1 MPGSKRLSLGLVIV
15 LLISGLNLAPANAAE
30 KITLVMADDHN
41 LGYMRT
47 LFKHWIDADKDG
59 CNTRYEVLIA
69 EAIIKPIIGKG
80 CYLSGGK
87 WRSPYDAKVFTN
99 PTGLD
104 IDHMVPLAEAWRSG
118 AWAWTAAQRMAYAN
132 DLDDPRTLVAVTA
145 SLNRSKGDKD
155 VAQWLP
161 PKAQCTYISNWI
173 AVKWRFDLTVDPA
186 ETAFLRTKISEC
198 NITNVVIQEVTIMN

>member
-1 MPGSKRLSLGLVIV
+1 MPRCKQPSSIVATALIVGLILGA
-15 LLISGLNLAPANAAE
+15 NTAPVSATE
-30 KITLVMADDHN
+30 TITLVMADDHDF
-41 LGYMRT
+41 GYSRS
-47 LFKHWIDADKDG
+47 LFRHWIDADKNG

-69 EAIIKPIIGKG
+69 EATTKPKVGAG

-87 WRSPYDAKVFTN
+87 WKSPYDAKVFTN

-132 DLDDPRTLVAVTA
+132 DLDAAETLVAVTA

-155 VAQWLP
+155 VAHWLP
-161 PKAQCTYISNWI
+161 PKSQCKYIANWI
-173 AVKWRFDLTVDPA
+173 SVKSRFDLTVDQLEA
-186 ETAFLRTKISEC
+186 DFLNTKIGEC
-198 NITNVVIQEVTIMN
+198 NITNVVIS

>member
-1 MPGSKRLSLGLVIV
+1 VNTSKRIALGLCSV
-15 LLISGLNLAPANAAE
+15 LIFSLNLAPTSAAE
-30 KITLVMADDHN
+30 KITLVITEDQIG
-41 LGYMRT
+41 GYSRS

-69 EAIIKPIIGKG
+69 EAIVKPTIGAR

-87 WRSPYDAKVFTN
+87 WKSLYDGKVFTN

-118 AWAWTAAQRMAYAN
+118 AWAWTSAQRMDFAN
-132 DLDDPRTLVAVTA
+132 DLDDSRSLLAVTA

-155 VAQWLP
+155 VAGWLP
-161 PKAQCTYISNWI
+161 AKAQCAYISNWI
-173 AVKWRFDLTVDPA
+173 AVKWRFELTVDPI
-186 ETAFLRTKISEC
+186 EGEFLQSKITSC
-198 NITNVVIQEVTIMN
+198 KITNVVISNS

>member
-1 MPGSKRLSLGLVIV
+1 MRDTKRLILGIAIA
-15 LLISGLNLAPANAAE
+15 LLLTSNIAPISAAE
-30 KITLVMADDHN
+30 KITLVTADDHDF
-41 LGYMRT
+41 GYVRA
-47 LFKHWIDADKDG
+47 LFKHWIDADKNK

-69 EAIIKPIIGKG
+69 EAIVKPVVGAG

-87 WRSPYDAKVFTN
+87 WKSPYDGKVFTN

-118 AWAWTAAQRMAYAN
+118 AWAWTSAQRMEYAN
-132 DLDDPRTLVAVTA
+132 DLDDPRTLLAVTA
-145 SLNRSKGDKD
+145 SLNRSKSDKD

-173 AVKWRFDLTVDPA
+173 AVKSRFDLKVDSIEA
-186 ETAFLRTKISEC
+186 EFLRTKIVSC
-198 NITNVVIQEVTIMN
+198 NITNVVIQ

>member
-1 MPGSKRLSLGLVIV
+1 MNTSKRIALGLCSV
-15 LLISGLNLAPANAAE
+15 LIFSLNLAPTSAAE
-30 KITLVMADDHN
+30 KITLVITEDQIG
-41 LGYMRT
+41 GYSRS

-69 EAIIKPIIGKG
+69 EAIVKPTIGAR

-87 WRSPYDAKVFTN
+87 WKSLYDGKVFTN

-118 AWAWTAAQRMAYAN
+118 AWAWTSAQRMDFAN
-132 DLDDPRTLVAVTA
+132 DLDDSRSLLAVTA

-155 VAQWLP
+155 VAGWLP
-161 PKAQCTYISNWI
+161 AKAQCAYISNWI
-173 AVKWRFDLTVDPA
+173 AVKWRFELTVDPI
-186 ETAFLRTKISEC
+186 EGEFLQSKITSC
-198 NITNVVIQEVTIMN
+198 KITNVVISNS